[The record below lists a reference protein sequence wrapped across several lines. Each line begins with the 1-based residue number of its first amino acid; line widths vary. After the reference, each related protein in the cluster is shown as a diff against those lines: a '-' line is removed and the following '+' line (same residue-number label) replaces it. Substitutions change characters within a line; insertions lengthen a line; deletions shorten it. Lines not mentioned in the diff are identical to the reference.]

1 MTIVLII
8 AIAVMA
14 GCMAMLTFKLSD
26 IEKKVSSDPAEAKAT
41 AVNKRLNDT
50 ITTYNTRFSSA
61 DAKQADVEAQ
71 IGTVQLKQDEADKQI
86 DEIISKLESIAV
98 SIGNIENRQ
107 TVDRRK
113 LNDICTRY
121 VLYRKPEK
129 VTAEDIAQAL
139 TEYKCGVPWAKYQPC
154 NDEGE

>member
-1 MTIVLII
+1 MVAVMCI

-14 GCMAMLTFKLSD
+14 GCMAMLTFKV
-26 IEKKVSSDPAEAKAT
+26 IKVEQKADSISSESKAKEVAER
-41 AVNKRLNDT
+41 VDRT
-50 ITTYNTRFSSA
+50 ITTYNQNFQS
-61 DAKQADVEAQ
+61 
-71 IGTVQLKQDEADKQI
+71 IGARQDEADKQI
-86 DEIISKLESIAV
+86 EEIISKLESIAV
-98 SIGNIENRQ
+98 SIGNLENRQ

-139 TEYKCGVPWAKYQPC
+139 TEYKGGVPWAKYQPC
-154 NDEGE
+154 SEEGE

>member
-1 MTIVLII
+1 MIAALVI
-8 AIAVMA
+8 AILVMA
-14 GCMAMLTFKLSD
+14 ACMALLTFKV
-26 IEKKVSSDPAEAKAT
+26 IKVEQKAENTSNEAKAK
-41 AVNKRLNDT
+41 AVSEKVDRT
-50 ITTYNTRFSSA
+50 ITTYNQNFQS
-61 DAKQADVEAQ
+61 
-71 IGTVQLKQDEADKQI
+71 IGTRQDEADKQI
-86 DEIISKLESIAV
+86 EGIISKLESIAV
-98 SIGNIENRQ
+98 SIGNLENRQ

-139 TEYKCGVPWAKYQPC
+139 TEYKGGVPWAKYQPC

>member
-14 GCMAMLTFKLSD
+14 SCMAMLTFKV
-26 IEKKVSSDPAEAKAT
+26 IKVEQKADSISSESKAKEVAER
-41 AVNKRLNDT
+41 VDRT
-50 ITTYNTRFSSA
+50 ITTYNQNFQS
-61 DAKQADVEAQ
+61 
-71 IGTVQLKQDEADKQI
+71 IGSRQDEADKQI
-86 DEIISKLESIAV
+86 DEIISKLETIAI
-98 SIGNIENRQ
+98 SIGNLENRQ

-139 TEYKCGVPWAKYQPC
+139 TEYKGGVPWAKYKPC

>member
-1 MTIVLII
+1 MVAVMCI

-14 GCMAMLTFKLSD
+14 SCMAMLAFKV
-26 IEKKVSSDPAEAKAT
+26 IKVEQKAENTSNEVKAKA
-41 AVNKRLNDT
+41 VSEKVDRT
-50 ITTYNTRFSSA
+50 ITTYNQNFQS
-61 DAKQADVEAQ
+61 
-71 IGTVQLKQDEADKQI
+71 IGARQDEADRQI

-98 SIGNIENRQ
+98 SIGSLENRQ

-121 VLYRKPEK
+121 VLFREPKK
-129 VTAEDIAQAL
+129 D
-139 TEYKCGVPWAKYQPC
+139 CGVTWASQYPC